1 MGERRNNPT
10 PSIKEVNWIIRE
22 IMKGIK
28 YDENGLIPAIAQD
41 IATGKVL
48 MLAYMNEE
56 SINLTLETKIA
67 HYYSRSRQAI
77 WKKGETSG
85 NIQKLEGFYYD
96 CDGDTILLKVNQTG
110 VACHTGSY
118 SCFFNKVMEDE
129 NSENVLEKL
138 YEVILNR
145 KENPK
150 EGSYTNYLFQE
161 GIDKILKKI
170 GEESSEVIIGAKNSR
185 EELIYEAS
193 DLVYHLMVLLVN
205 QGIPLGDIFK
215 ELQTRMK

>member
-1 MGERRNNPT
+1 MIG
-10 PSIKEVNWIIRE
+10 V
-22 IMKGIK
+22 K
-28 YDENGLIPAIAQD
+28 YDVNGLVPVIAQD

-56 SINLTLETKIA
+56 ALNLTLETRIA
-67 HYYSRSRQAI
+67 HYYSRSRKSL

-85 NIQKLEGFYYD
+85 NFQVVKGFYYD
-96 CDGDTILLKVNQTG
+96 CDGDTILLKVNQMG

-118 SCFFNKVMEDE
+118 SCFFNKVIEDE
-129 NSENVLEKL
+129 SIQDVLEKL
-138 YEVILNR
+138 YEVVLHR
-145 KENPK
+145 KNNPK

-170 GEESSEVIIGAKNSR
+170 GEESAEVIIGAKNTK

-193 DLVYHLMVLLVN
+193 DLVYHLIVLLVHK
-205 QGIPLGDIFK
+205 GISLGDIFS
-215 ELQTRMK
+215 ELEKRMK